1 MSKLAG
7 QNTALGPQKRLIV
20 TQQPTKWLYA
30 LWKFWRPHTVIGTS
44 LSVLGVFAIS
54 LADFPP
60 GATGV
65 DTGLWVKW
73 VAIALVACLLGNL
86 YIVGLNQLED
96 VAIDR
101 INKPHLPIASGEFT
115 LTDGRWIVSLAG
127 LGALVLGA
135 LGGPWLLGLVALSL
149 AIGTAYSL
157 PPIRLKRFPFW
168 ASFCILAVRGAVV
181 NLGLFLH
188 FSDQLGQPLAIPPK
202 IWTLT
207 GFILIF
213 SIGIAL
219 FKDIPDIEGDRRY
232 GISTFSV
239 KLGQRRV
246 FNLARGILTV
256 CYVGVIVVA
265 PWLQQVNQ
273 VFLIASH
280 AAILLLFWV
289 MSFRVNPGYK
299 PGHKAAGMSYPNFYQ
314 FIWKL
319 FFLEYIIFPA
329 ACWLS

>member
-1 MSKLAG
+1 MTKTAA
-7 QNTALGPQKRLIV
+7 QNTALGPQQRLIV
-20 TQQPTKWLYA
+20 THQPKKWLYA

-44 LSVLGVFAIS
+44 LSVLGVFAIV
-54 LADFPP
+54 LAGLSPD
-60 GATGV
+60 ATGV
-65 DTGLWVKW
+65 ATGSLVRL
-73 VAIALVACLLGNL
+73 VAVALIACLLGNL

-239 KLGQRRV
+239 TLGQRRV

-256 CYVGVIVVA
+256 CYVGVIVVT

-280 AAILLLFWV
+280 AAILLLFWL
-289 MSFRVNPGYK
+289 MSFRVNPGAK
-299 PGHKAAGMSYPNFYQ
+299 PDSKAAGMSYPNFYQ